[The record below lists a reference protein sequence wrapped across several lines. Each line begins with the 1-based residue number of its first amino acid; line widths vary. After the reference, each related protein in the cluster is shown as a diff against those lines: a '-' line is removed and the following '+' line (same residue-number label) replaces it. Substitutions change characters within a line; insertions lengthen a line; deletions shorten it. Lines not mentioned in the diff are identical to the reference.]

1 MKTRRLLTGVSMWL
15 GIAFPIYAAEDIV
28 DVDKFQPPI
37 VSQAVHSSGQ
47 YVIDGARYLGLNA
60 FTANMPS
67 YNGKG
72 NLISSW
78 NPRGGRVGERP
89 TFIIAHGG
97 SGIGPTH
104 LHDARWL
111 IKTFDANVMVL
122 DSFWSRG
129 RSENWITWREFGA
142 NMRLIDAI
150 AAGRFVRSQGADPAK
165 TYLIGGSQGGWT
177 VLRTFT
183 TSHQMSAEVQQL
195 YRGGIALYPNC
206 TSVDNWY
213 DWRPSSAQSSDGVPP
228 LGPYSKPVI
237 IFSGSA
243 DTATSV
249 KECKTD
255 KTLKSAYA
263 WHHYEGATHAWDI
276 VHNVRTPDEQPD
288 GVCSITDNKY
298 VPFRMCRDNKV
309 TEHMRGEIKAFVEK
323 FSPGVLASVN
333 ISTNATNSPSAPNTK
348 PAQRPPTK
356 YGNGMTEEQVE
367 ALMREMSEQK

>member
-1 MKTRRLLTGVSMWL
+1 MFSFTRNLRLLTTGLIVANSV
-15 GIAFPIYAAEDIV
+15 ACSAQDVV

-37 VSQAVHSSGQ
+37 VSQVVHQSRQ
-47 YVIDGARYLGLNA
+47 YVVDGARYLGLSS
-60 FTANMPS
+60 FTANVPS
-67 YNGKG
+67 YNNKG

-78 NPRGGRVGERP
+78 NPRVGRVGERP
-89 TFIIAHGG
+89 TFIVTHGG
-97 SGIGPTH
+97 SGIGPTN

-111 IKTFDANVMVL
+111 IKTFDANVLVL

-142 NMRLIDAI
+142 NMRLMDAI
-150 AAGRFVRSQGADPAK
+150 AAARYVRAQGADPAK

-183 TSHQMSAEVQQL
+183 ASHQMSSEVQQL

-237 IFSGSA
+237 IFTGSA

-276 VHNVRTPDEQPD
+276 VHNVRTPDDAHPD
-288 GVCSITDNKY
+288 GVCSTTDNKY
-298 VPFRMCRDNKV
+298 VPFRMCRDNRY
-309 TEHMRGEIKAFVEK
+309 TTHMRGEIKAFVEK
-323 FSPGVLASVN
+323 FSPGVLASGNVN
-333 ISTNATNSPSAPNTK
+333 VDANIQTAPASR
-348 PAQRPPTK
+348 PAVK
-356 YGNGMTEEQVE
+356 YGNGMSEDQVE
-367 ALMREMSEQK
+367 ALLREMSEQK